1 MKHVITLLLLCL
13 LGVDGAWAGV
23 LYARRPGT
31 EAPLYPLR
39 ISHIRTTVTIT
50 GFLAV
55 THVDE
60 EFHNDNALTLEGFY
74 AFQLPDGARVNGLW
88 LWENG
93 QRKKFICLKKE
104 DAQRMYDSVV
114 VGVRRDP
121 AILESLGANRFQ
133 LKVFPIAPNSSRRVE
148 IEYFHTLPL
157 TPDGVMHYRYPLNLE
172 GYQSTP
178 VEQTEMQITLR
189 SPEPI
194 DAVATNF
201 GDNPMLCRMVQPDP
215 TRVDISFGLE
225 AQFYGKDFELGFR
238 MRSIFETFPAL
249 VWRDT
254 SAQGGD
260 PYFMTGHPLQIDTTN
275 TGGNRDLVFVLD
287 ASGSMSGAPLVAVR
301 DAVLSILHQ
310 LGGSDRFR
318 LVLFSSNAMAFPADT
333 SMLFASPDN
342 IAQAETFIQR
352 YYSAAGST
360 NYEAAFTAAFEANF
374 RAGSQPRMLFL
385 TDGYPNSGQTYATLM
400 AIITAR
406 DKIGVPIYPVL
417 LYTDQIQMLYDI
429 ARDRG
434 GSATIVEQGDDIE
447 TVISRIMLQLDIR
460 GVQDARVTYHDAHT
474 YTVLPRSFPK
484 LMPADQLI
492 TTGRWDAR
500 GDEHATVD
508 YTDAIAGSQSITR
521 EVRFVEAMQC
531 TKHVGAY
538 WASKRIDELLEEI
551 RRTGET
557 PELKNSVIELSIR
570 HNVLSPYT
578 AFLVLET
585 NQIDPPTTVVEREG
599 GLARGFTLDAAWPN
613 PVSSATG
620 TVQIPFTL
628 ARAQTVRIVITD
640 LLGRVVRVIE
650 DASRP
655 QGSHVVVWDLRDTAG
670 KPVAPGIYHVRMSVG
685 VESATRA
692 VVVVR

>member
-50 GFLAV
+50 GLLAV

-148 IEYFHTLPL
+148 IEYFNTLPL
-157 TPDGVMHYRYPLNLE
+157 TPDGVVHYRYPLNME

-178 VEQTEMQITLR
+178 VEQTDLQISLR
-189 SPEPI
+189 TQEPI
-194 DAVATNF
+194 ESVTTNF
-201 GDNPMLCRMVQPDP
+201 SENPMLCRVVQPDP
-215 TRVDISFGLE
+215 SHVDIAFGLE
-225 AQFYGKDFELGFR
+225 SQFYGKDFELGFR

-260 PYFMTGHPLQIDTTN
+260 PYFITGHPLRIDTTS
-275 TGGNRDLVFVLD
+275 TGGDRDLVFVLD
-287 ASGSMSGAPLVAVR
+287 ASGSMSGTPLMAVR
-301 DAVLSILHQ
+301 DAVLNILHR
-310 LGGSDRFR
+310 LDGSDRFR
-318 LVLFSSNAMAFPADT
+318 IVLFSSYAIAFPADT

-342 IAQAETFIQR
+342 LAQAEDFIR
-352 YYSAAGST
+352 RNYMAGGGT
-360 NYEAAFTAAFEANF
+360 NYEAGFIEGFAGNF
-374 RAGSQPRMLFL
+374 RVGAQPRMLFL

-406 DKIGVPIYPVL
+406 DKVGVPIFPVL

-434 GSATIVEQGDDIE
+434 GSATIVEQGDDIQ
-447 TVISRIMLQLDIR
+447 TVISRIMLQLDIS
-460 GVQDARVTYHDAHT
+460 GVQDARVTYLDMHT
-474 YTVLPRSFPK
+474 YTVLPRSFSK
-484 LMPADQLI
+484 LASLNQLF
-492 TTGRWDAR
+492 TTGRWDGR
-500 GDEHATVD
+500 GDEHATLS
-508 YTDAIAGSQSITR
+508 YTDPVAGPQSITR
-521 EVRFVEAMQC
+521 EVRLVEAMLG

-585 NQIDPPTTVVEREG
+585 NQIDPPTTAVEREG
-599 GLARGFTLDAAWPN
+599 GLAQGFTLDAAWPN
-613 PVSSATG
+613 PVSSGAG
-620 TVQIPFTL
+620 SVQIPFTL

-655 QGSHVVVWDLRDTAG
+655 QGAHVVVWDLRDTAG
-670 KPVAPGIYHVRMSVG
+670 KPVAPGMYHVRLSVG

>member
-1 MKHVITLLLLCL
+1 MKHLVSLVLLCAL
-13 LGVDGAWAGV
+13 CVGSASAGV

-50 GFLAV
+50 GILAV

-60 EFHNDNALTLEGFY
+60 EFFNDNALTLEGFY

-157 TPDGVMHYRYPLNLE
+157 TPDGVVHYRYPLNLQ

-178 VEQTEMQITLR
+178 VEQTEMQISLR
-189 SPEPI
+189 TPQPI
-194 DAVATNF
+194 DAVTTNF
-201 GDNPMLCRMVQPDP
+201 ADNPMLCRIAQPDP
-215 TRVDISFGLE
+215 ARVDISFGLE

-238 MRSIFETFPAL
+238 MRSLFETFPAL

-260 PYFMTGHPLQIDTTN
+260 PYFITWHPLQIDTTSEAS
-275 TGGNRDLVFVLD
+275 NRDLVFVLD
-287 ASGSMSGAPLVAVR
+287 ASGSMSGAPLTAVR
-301 DAVLSILHQ
+301 DAVLSILRR
-310 LGGSDRFR
+310 LDGSDRFR

-342 IAQAETFIQR
+342 IAQAETFIMR
-352 YYSAAGST
+352 YYAAAGST
-360 NYEAAFTAAFEANF
+360 NYEAAFIEAFAGNF
-374 RAGSQPRMLFL
+374 RTGAQPRMLFL
-385 TDGYPNSGQTYATLM
+385 TDGYPNVGQTYATLM

-406 DKIGVPIYPVL
+406 DKVGVPIYPVL

-434 GSATIVEQGDDIE
+434 GSATIVEQGDNIE
-447 TVISRIMLQLDIR
+447 TVISRIMLQLDVS
-460 GVQDARVTYHDAHT
+460 GVQDARVTYLDMHT

-484 LMPADQLI
+484 LLATDQLI
-492 TTGRWDAR
+492 TTGRWDGL
-500 GDEHATVD
+500 GDEHATLSW
-508 YTDAIAGSQSITR
+508 TDPVAGAQSITR
-521 EVRFVEAMQC
+521 EVRFVEAMQGP
-531 TKHVGAY
+531 KHVGAY

-551 RRTGET
+551 RRTGES

-585 NQIDPPTTVVEREG
+585 NEIDPPTTVVEGEG
-599 GLARGFTLDAAWPN
+599 GLAQGFTLDAAWPN
-613 PVSSATG
+613 PIAVGAG
-620 TVQIPFTL
+620 AMQIPFTL
-628 ARAQTVRIVITD
+628 ARAQSVRIVITD
-640 LLGRVVRVIE
+640 LLGRVVRVLE

-655 QGSHVVVWDLRDTAG
+655 QGSHVVAWDLRDSTG

-685 VESATRA
+685 VVSATRA